1 MALEYR
7 SLVYF
12 DRSTKPRSGCR
23 DSKEGAERQSL
34 MHLAEL
40 GIHLEPELGYILLY
54 TLAYTFLKL
63 IFQGHNGF

>member
-40 GIHLEPELGYILLY
+40 GIYLEQWGITP
-54 TLAYTFLKL
+54 TL
-63 IFQGHNGF
+63 